1 MMTTQGNRTPGTAY
15 VMVAER
21 VENLQLGVRRYPAV
35 LRLIRMVIE
44 AGQHYQVPVSM
55 CGEMAGDPR
64 YTRLLLGMGL
74 EEFSV
79 PPTTL
84 LEVKDVIQRSRICRL
99 TPVADDLLASD
110 DPAEISALL
119 GALNA
124 L

>member
-1 MMTTQGNRTPGTAY
+1 
-15 VMVAER
+15 
-21 VENLQLGVRRYPAV
+21 
-35 LRLIRMVIE
+35 
-44 AGQHYQVPVSM
+44 
-55 CGEMAGDPR
+55 
-64 YTRLLLGMGL
+64 MGL

-79 PPTTL
+79 PPTAL

-99 TPVADDLLASD
+99 TPVVKDLLASD